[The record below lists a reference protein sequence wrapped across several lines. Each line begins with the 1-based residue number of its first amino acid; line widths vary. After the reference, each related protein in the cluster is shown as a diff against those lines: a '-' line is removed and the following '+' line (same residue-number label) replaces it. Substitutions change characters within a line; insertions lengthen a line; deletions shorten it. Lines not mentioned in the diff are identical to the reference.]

1 MGLQGLGDTERGEG
15 GEGRW
20 KSDMLPLFLFIDS
33 VGVLGSQEK
42 VFLSLTVHNPRGE
55 SKDMRERSPLCSM

>member
-1 MGLQGLGDTERGEG
+1 
-15 GEGRW
+15 
-20 KSDMLPLFLFIDS
+20 MLPLFLFIDS

>member
-15 GEGRW
+15 GE
-20 KSDMLPLFLFIDS
+20 SLTCFHFFLFIDS